1 MTIEKFLVIVKIIMV
16 LASIIVLLSFL
27 YFKKRAIEIKLIGL
41 NFLTPVVGY
50 FSVDF
55 FNLRGMQVNIPQN
68 IEMLVHFVIITIM
81 YYLALGKR
89 HPKTFLILLILFSI
103 LAVGNMLFLQK
114 TYFNSYTVT
123 VSNVIAI
130 VYCVAYFYRLLVD
143 LPAQYLQR
151 LPMFWFSAGFLMQA
165 AGALF
170 LYLFTAYLT
179 KFFFDDVLI
188 YWTFHNFL
196 NIFLE
201 ILILIGVV
209 VDLRNTRPQQAATIK
224 KT

>member
-1 MTIEKFLVIVKIIMV
+1 MTIEKFLIIVKIIMV
-16 LASIIVLLSFL
+16 LASVIVLLSFL
-27 YFKKRAIEIKLIGL
+27 YFKKRAIEIKLIGF
-41 NFLTPVVGY
+41 NFLSPVVGY
-50 FSVDF
+50 FSIDLLD
-55 FNLRGMQVNIPQN
+55 LRGMQVNIPQN

-81 YYLALGKR
+81 YYLALQKR
-89 HPKTFLILLILFSI
+89 YPKVFLTLLIVFSI
-103 LAVGNMLFLQK
+103 FAIVNMLFLQK

-123 VSNVIAI
+123 ISNVIAI
-130 VYCVAYFYRLLVD
+130 AYCVAYFYRLLID
-143 LPAQYLQR
+143 LPAQHLQR

-209 VDLRNTRPQQAATIK
+209 VDLRNTRPRRVAVMK
-224 KT
+224 NL